1 MNDYPPGVGSKTD
14 YREIVPGEI
23 PRYEFLVSRLR
34 QQCLPLPD
42 VETATLSMQHALEFS
57 TQKRLS
63 KRELR
68 KLTHDFM
75 LALLGVEFDRTSLNS
90 AISNVASA
98 VLSLRDAP
106 RTRQTID
113 DVLLA
118 IHAYFWLENISAE
131 ALLEGI
137 EC

>member
-1 MNDYPPGVGSKTD
+1 MTDYSPGVGSKTD
-14 YREIVPGEI
+14 YREIMPGEI
-23 PRYEFLVSRLR
+23 PRDEFLVSRFR

-57 TQKRLS
+57 TQKMLS

-68 KLTHDFM
+68 KLTHDFL
-75 LALLGVEFDRTSLNS
+75 LALPSVEFDRTSLNS

-98 VLSLRDAP
+98 VLSFHGAP
-106 RTRQTID
+106 RTAQTID

-118 IHAYFWLENISAE
+118 IHAYFWLESISAE
-131 ALLEGI
+131 ALLEGF